1 MDSAEDIFDSSLN
14 LEETH
19 YQEGYKEGYNHGVTT
34 GEEEGKEVGLKT
46 GFETGEELGFYK
58 GCVDVWNSA
67 IQIDPTRFS
76 TRVQKG
82 IKQIQELIQKYPVM
96 DPADE
101 SVQEIMEALRL
112 KFRVIRAALDLKQ
125 VERGGGEEKM
135 LSKML
140 ACGKVYISESRNRA
154 ALESIERAAKL
165 FPEAAIVNKFIDDTY
180 NRVGYTV
187 VSRLTPKPSQDSC
200 PLKDAVFAIVKV
212 ALETIDFE
220 LHSGTH
226 PRLGVVDHICFHP
239 LAHASLDQTA
249 VVAKSLAA
257 DIGSKLKV
265 PTFLYGAAEERGRLL
280 DSVRRELGYFKPN
293 SGSILWSGGS
303 KSESLTLKPDAG
315 PTQVSPTK
323 GVILIGTTHWVAN
336 YNVPV
341 FSTDIA
347 AVRRIAKHV
356 SERGGGLP
364 SVQAM
369 GLAHG
374 DGITEV
380 ACNLLK
386 PNEVGG
392 DRIQVEVERLAK
404 EEGLLVGKGYF
415 TDLIP
420 EEIIERYMKLS
431 SH

>member
-34 GEEEGKEVGLKT
+34 GKEEGKEVGLKI

-67 IQIDPTRFS
+67 IQINPTRFS

-82 IKQIQELIQKYPVM
+82 IKQMQELIQKYPVM
-96 DPADE
+96 DPEDE

-212 ALETIDFE
+212 ALETIDFG

-303 KSESLTLKPDAG
+303 KSESLPLKPDAG

-404 EEGLLVGKGYF
+404 EEGLRVGNGYF

-420 EEIIERYMKLS
+420 DEIIERYMKLS